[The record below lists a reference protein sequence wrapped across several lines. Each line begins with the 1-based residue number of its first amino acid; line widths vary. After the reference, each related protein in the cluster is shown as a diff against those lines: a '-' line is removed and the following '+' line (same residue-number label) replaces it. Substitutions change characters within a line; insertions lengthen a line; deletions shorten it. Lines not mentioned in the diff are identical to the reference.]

1 MINSS
6 MIKRFFNFFKSEEG
20 QQDFYTPKDVEI
32 VFRLT
37 YRQLEIG
44 TLRLNAGVWAFQY
57 SEMFKQQTGIKP
69 LIDFPN
75 VHKTYISADLSPFFM
90 QRIPGS
96 GQNVQKVTQQNE
108 VDLLKNYGRQT
119 ISNPFVLQ
127 ALQAA

>member
-1 MINSS
+1 
-6 MIKRFFNFFKSEEG
+6 
-20 QQDFYTPKDVEI
+20 
-32 VFRLT
+32 
-37 YRQLEIG
+37 LEIG

-57 SEMFKQQTGIKP
+57 SEMFKQQTGILNIKP

-75 VHKTYISADLSPFFM
+75 VHKTYLSADLAPFFM

-96 GQNVQKVTQQNE
+96 GQNVQKATPQNE